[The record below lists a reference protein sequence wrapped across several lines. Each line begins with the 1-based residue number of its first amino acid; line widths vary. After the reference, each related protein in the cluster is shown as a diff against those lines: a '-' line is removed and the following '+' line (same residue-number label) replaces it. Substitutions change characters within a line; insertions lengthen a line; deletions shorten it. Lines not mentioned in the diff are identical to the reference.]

1 MEDAENLILIKIHI
15 LKAMFKNFPAE
26 DVDEECI
33 NIEEIAESDYEK
45 KLEVT
50 KNIVLEIATD
60 ILGLLRKHNARMQ
73 TQRKEWWEA
82 QKKGFID
89 EFKAHK
95 RLVKQA
101 VKRAKENEEV
111 CLIKCEDKLIEIP
124 DNELED
130 EESSYKCWRKA

>member
-1 MEDAENLILIKIHI
+1 MEDAENLILIKIRC
-15 LKAMFKNFPAE
+15 LKAIFKNFSAE

-73 TQRKEWWEA
+73 DQRKEWWKA
-82 QKKGFID
+82 QRNGIID

-95 RLVKQA
+95 RQSRQLS
-101 VKRAKENEEV
+101 EER
-111 CLIKCEDKLIEIP
+111 EEI
-124 DNELED
+124 
-130 EESSYKCWRKA
+130 